1 MVSEIV
7 IPILDQTTTDVLLLT
22 WLKNEGDVVS
32 SGDVL
37 CEIETDK
44 ATMQIE
50 TTNAGVLRKILIEPG
65 TTIPPLTIVALVA
78 TAEEPL
84 PDVDPYHRVQPA
96 QARVPT
102 PKPDT
107 APPAKAEQDAPRP
120 IPNKFAVSPRARR
133 LADEH
138 NIDISAIAGSGPRG
152 RILEADVRQALEQT
166 PTAVMS
172 RAAQATAERVSL
184 SWTTIPH
191 FYTSVTVD
199 MSSVIAQQKA
209 IGAGCTYT
217 DFIAWAIAE
226 ALAAQPAVNGHWKNG
241 GPEVM
246 AEAHLGLV
254 VQTQHGLV
262 IPTLRDLHN
271 HGLKEIAA
279 ARSKLVQQAHE
290 GKLSAVAMTTATF
303 TLSNLGPGHI
313 DHFTAVISPPQLAI
327 LTAGSVQPRPLVVD
341 TKLVVRPTATF
352 TLGVDHRAINGR
364 VAAAFL
370 EVLKTSLERET

>member
-152 RILEADVRQALEQT
+152 RILEADVRQAHEQT

-172 RAAQATAERVSL
+172 R
-184 SWTTIPH
+184 
-191 FYTSVTVD
+191 
-199 MSSVIAQQKA
+199 
-209 IGAGCTYT
+209 
-217 DFIAWAIAE
+217 
-226 ALAAQPAVNGHWKNG
+226 
-241 GPEVM
+241 
-246 AEAHLGLV
+246 
-254 VQTQHGLV
+254 
-262 IPTLRDLHN
+262 
-271 HGLKEIAA
+271 
-279 ARSKLVQQAHE
+279 
-290 GKLSAVAMTTATF
+290 
-303 TLSNLGPGHI
+303 
-313 DHFTAVISPPQLAI
+313 
-327 LTAGSVQPRPLVVD
+327 
-341 TKLVVRPTATF
+341 
-352 TLGVDHRAINGR
+352 
-364 VAAAFL
+364 
-370 EVLKTSLERET
+370 